1 MTRSPQEKFV
11 LLFETARRS
20 LLASDLILARLTQEL
35 AALEPDIQ
43 SKVDIQGR
51 AASPLLAA
59 VALIDFSHRFG
70 SVVDA
75 LPLINKK
82 TIELRLLRETLESVE
97 TARNHL
103 QHMRGD
109 LSASSTVDYPILGA
123 ISWANGSSSYT
134 ICMSQPQ
141 TADMHS
147 LVYDTHNKCWV
158 TTLQYTV
165 KHTAIDIPRV
175 NSAMH
180 RAYQSV
186 SSSVDFLD
194 PSQSSL
200 SWGETLAFGFHV
212 RL

>member
-1 MTRSPQEKFV
+1 MTRSPQEKFA

-20 LLASDLILARLTQEL
+20 LLASDLIVDRLTAEL
-35 AALEPDIQ
+35 SALEGDINQ
-43 SKVDIQGR
+43 NIDVRDR

-75 LPLINKK
+75 LPLVSKK
-82 TIELRLLRETLESVE
+82 SVQLRALREALEPVE

-109 LSASSTVDYPILGA
+109 LSSSAPIDYPILGA
-123 ISWANGSSSYT
+123 LSWANGSSSYT

-141 TADMHS
+141 KSDIQS
-147 LVYDTHNKCWV
+147 LAYDTHNLCWA
-158 TTLQYTV
+158 TTQQYTV
-165 KHTAIDIPRV
+165 KNTAIDIPRV
-175 NSAMH
+175 TSSMH
-180 RAYQSV
+180 RAYDWV
-186 SSSVDFLD
+186 VSSVDFLD
-194 PSQSSL
+194 CSQSSL
-200 SWGETLAFGFHV
+200 AWGGTLAFAFHV

>member
-1 MTRSPQEKFV
+1 MTRSPQDKFS

-20 LLASDLILARLTQEL
+20 LLASDLILSRLTEEL
-35 AALEPDIQ
+35 SALEPDIQ
-43 SKVDIQGR
+43 SKIDIQGR

-109 LSASSTVDYPILGA
+109 LSASAPVDYPLLGA
-123 ISWANGSSSYT
+123 ISWANGNSSYT

-141 TADMHS
+141 TADIHS
-147 LVYDTHNKCWV
+147 LAYDTHNMCWA

-165 KHTAIDIPRV
+165 KRTAIDIPRV
-175 NSAMH
+175 TSAMH
-180 RAYQSV
+180 RAYQSIA
-186 SSSVDFLD
+186 SNVDFLD

-200 SWGETLAFGFHV
+200 AWGGTLAFGFHV
-212 RL
+212 QL